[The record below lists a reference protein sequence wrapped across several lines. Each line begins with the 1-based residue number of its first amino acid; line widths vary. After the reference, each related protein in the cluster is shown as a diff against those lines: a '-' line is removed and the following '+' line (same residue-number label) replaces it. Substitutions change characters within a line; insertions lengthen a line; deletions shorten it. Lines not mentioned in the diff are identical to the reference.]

1 MPPKLRCGFIRVG
14 GTKYMGVALGV
25 VITIGVVTK
34 RGGATI
40 QAGLAHYAAR
50 AGRGS

>member
-14 GTKYMGVALGV
+14 GAKCMGVALGV
-25 VITIGVVTK
+25 VITMGVVTK

-40 QAGLAHYAAR
+40 QACLAHHAAR
-50 AGRGS
+50 AG